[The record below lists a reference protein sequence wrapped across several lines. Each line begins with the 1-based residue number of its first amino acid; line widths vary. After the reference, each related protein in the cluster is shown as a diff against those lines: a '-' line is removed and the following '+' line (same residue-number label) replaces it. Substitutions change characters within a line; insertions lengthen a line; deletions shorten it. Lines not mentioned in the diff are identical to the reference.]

1 MAELLDLVCGPAS
14 PLPETHQ
21 RYRLVAHI
29 ASGGQ
34 AEVYRAVRLSNGVS
48 SAPLTVKVFRLDD
61 SRPRAEQLMSWD
73 KGDAVLMDLNS
84 RGVAGICRRAD
95 GFYGPPPHP
104 PGSSPHGEPEP
115 YQVLDYLPGVNLR
128 EYVRQRAAGGPGAGS
143 AGGAEAGAVARLDAV
158 GTLDTLV
165 RVLLALH
172 HPSEPGASPVVH
184 MDIKPSNVIVL
195 PSGEVRL
202 IDFTG
207 ARYHR
212 SGHITTIAY
221 TREAG
226 GPEAFSGTVGPAYD
240 VHGFGAV
247 AYYMI
252 TGTFPRTESPQQAM
266 AGAEPLPP
274 WAVLRRHPLLE
285 AHPTLRDHLLAPLA
299 DEPADRPGTEE
310 LTAWTARLADL
321 VDRAGTPDV
330 GMYWGVSRSARVV
343 GRAGVKPGP
352 VTATDDWS
360 RVERLEQEVVEL
372 RAALGDSR
380 NGRGGAAL
388 GGAAAG
394 LAAGAALGAA
404 VASGPAS
411 AAAAGAAPGPVAA
424 AGAAPSSAGAQQATM
439 RADAGAGATA
449 PLGDSPLWPARST
462 VRQQRAGEP
471 AGADPTVRSAPVPA
485 GGANGTRVMAGD
497 GYRQGAATRAYP
509 GGTAPYQGGRQPG
522 EQPRA
527 EPQQRGVAS
536 VPQPAHRPYGEEPE
550 QPPAEPD
557 RDRLRPLP
565 GARLHTL
572 RRGIGLSITGA
583 LFAFVCWGVFAIA
596 NRDAKLV
603 NNFMMFVLVLVIA
616 VGLFALCRLIGRLV
630 IEGMMHRSRA
640 SARLSHLAV
649 AAYLV
654 AAGCSFAARVDW
666 VSQAYHWVAGQL

>member
-84 RGVAGICRRAD
+84 RGVPGICRRAD

-104 PGSSPHGEPEP
+104 PGSSPRGEPEP

-128 EYVRQRAAGGPGAGS
+128 EYVRQRSDPAGAGAAGPGAV
-143 AGGAEAGAVARLDAV
+143 GGGRLDAV

-195 PSGEVRL
+195 PSGEARL

-252 TGTFPRTESPQQAM
+252 TGTFPRTESPQQAL

-299 DEPADRPGTEE
+299 DNPADRPGTEE

-330 GMYWGVSRSARVV
+330 GLYWGVSRSARVV

-352 VTATDDWS
+352 VAATDDWS

-372 RAALGDSR
+372 RAALSDSR
-380 NGRGGAAL
+380 DGRGGAAL

-394 LAAGAALGAA
+394 LAAGAALG
-404 VASGPAS
+404 S
-411 AAAAGAAPGPVAA
+411 AGHGAAGAGGAAVPGR
-424 AGAAPSSAGAQQATM
+424 AGADRTTVGG
-439 RADAGAGATA
+439 DAGASAG
-449 PLGDSPLWPARST
+449 SPDAGPMWPARAT
-462 VRQQRAGEP
+462 VRQQRGTAP
-471 AGADPTVRSAPVPA
+471 TGADPTVRSAPVAA
-485 GGANGTRVMAGD
+485 GGANGTRVMAGP
-497 GYRQGAATRAYP
+497 GQTGRYQQGAATRAYP
-509 GGTAPYQGGRQPG
+509 GGAPPYQGGNEPAPPYQGGGQPAHP
-522 EQPRA
+522 EQQR
-527 EPQQRGVAS
+527 RGVAS

-550 QPPAEPD
+550 QPPAEPEH
-557 RDRLRPLP
+557 DRLRPLP

-583 LFAFVCWGVFAIA
+583 LFAFVCWGVYAIA
-596 NRDAKLV
+596 NRDAKLA

-654 AAGCSFAARVDW
+654 AAGCGFAARVDW